1 MKYPYILFDFDGT
14 LSESGPGIIKAMK
27 YGLTAVNIHE
37 NNENTLRSFI
47 GPPLNVQLQKIYHL
61 STDETLAVITKFR
74 EQYDNQGVYDATLY
88 DGIEHLIHTLHD
100 KGHILCVASSKPY
113 PLVHKLL
120 DTFHLSAYF
129 AVKIGSDPEDEMKNK
144 AVFDQKSL
152 IIKKTFQTL
161 QDKGYIQTTDDTFL
175 HSAVMIGDKNYDIKG
190 AKSNGITAV
199 GVTWGYGDEAE
210 LTTAGADYLCRT
222 TKELETFLLN
232 A

>member
-61 STDETLAVITKFR
+61 SNDETLAVITKFR

-100 KGHILCVASSKPY
+100 KGHVLCVASSKPY

-129 AVKIGSDPEDEMKNK
+129 AVKTGSDPEDEMKNK

-161 QDKGYIQTTDDTFL
+161 QDKGYIHT
-175 HSAVMIGDKNYDIKG
+175 IGDSVGFSAFDVVVFIANHYGG
-190 AKSNGITAV
+190 AEKGITAV
-199 GVTWGYGDEAE
+199 GVTWGYGDETE
-210 LTTAGADYLCRT
+210 LTTAGADYLYHT
-222 TKELETFLLN
+222 AKELETFLLN